1 MKELSTNLKRWWIQ
15 LENKQKQHQFN
26 MIEKCSQR
34 QSLSIILRRQLKRYK
49 KKRKSSKKKV

>member
-34 QSLSIILRRQLKRYK
+34 QSLSIILRRQLKRYR

>member
-34 QSLSIILRRQLKRYK
+34 QSLSIILRRQLKRYR
-49 KKRKSSKKKV
+49 KKRKSSKKKI